1 MTTQTKSPM
10 PKSFVRAIR
19 GEIQA
24 RPCFWLMRQAGRYL
38 PEYRATRAQAKGFV
52 DLCLRPDLATEIT
65 LQPIRRYGMDAAILF
80 SDILMIPHGLGQKLE
95 FKEGE
100 GPVLE
105 SVTDAA
111 GIAALEKGLD
121 GCLEKLGPIFETVSR
136 VKAALPLDTALIGF
150 AGAPWTVATYM
161 VEGGGSKDF
170 AKVRLLAA
178 RDPALFEKL
187 IDVLIE
193 ATTRYLSRQIDA
205 GAEVLQLFDTWA
217 GVLPEDEYQR
227 WAIEPVK
234 EIIAQVRERHPSIPI
249 IYFPKGS
256 GMLYTHAAAETGA
269 DALGIDTSV
278 PMEFAKLLQHQVT
291 VQGNLD
297 PIKLAA
303 GGKAMEESINRI
315 LAALA
320 GGRFVF
326 NLGHGVIPQTPP
338 EHVARLAEII
348 RGWRHRAN

>member
-1 MTTQTKSPM
+1 MMTQ
-10 PKSFVRAIR
+10 PKSFVRAIQ

-105 SVTDAA
+105 PVTDAA
-111 GIAALEKGLD
+111 GVAALEKNLD
-121 GCLEKLGPIFETVSR
+121 GVLEKLGPIFETVSR
-136 VKAALPLDTALIGF
+136 VKSALPLDTALIGF

-170 AKVRLLAA
+170 AKIRLLAC
-178 RDPALFEKL
+178 REPVLFEKL
-187 IDVLIE
+187 IEILVE
-193 ATTRYLSRQIDA
+193 ATTRYLARQIEA
-205 GAEVLQLFDTWA
+205 GAEVLQIFDTWA
-217 GVLPEDEYQR
+217 GILPEDEYRR
-227 WAIEPVK
+227 WALEPVK
-234 EIIAQVRERHPSIPI
+234 AIIADLRTAHPSIPI

-256 GMLYTHAAAETGA
+256 GMLYTAAAGEVGA
-269 DALGIDTSV
+269 DAIGIDTSV
-278 PMEFAKLLQHQVT
+278 PLDFAKMLQREVT

-297 PIKLAA
+297 PIKLAV
-303 GGKAMEESINRI
+303 GGAQMEEAIKRI
-315 LAALA
+315 LGALA
-320 GGRFVF
+320 GGKFVF

-338 EHVARLAEII
+338 EHVARLAEIV